1 MNAVRWVGF
10 ALIAAALAV
19 LPFAVWVS
27 NSWAIVAATSGVAG
41 IVLLV
46 LARR

>member
-1 MNAVRWVGF
+1 MRWLGG
-10 ALIAAALAV
+10 ALVAGALAV
-19 LPFAVWVS
+19 LPMVVWVS
-27 NSWAIVAATSGVAG
+27 NTWAIVAATSGVAG